1 MTPKDKYKNV
11 WIYHQLTNSLKQLMD
26 DGEMSPTDVIESA
39 RLAFDMHFN
48 NPDTIYKQHQGKYEN
63 TLQR

>member
-26 DGEMSPTDVIESA
+26 EGEMSPTDVIE
-39 RLAFDMHFN
+39 
-48 NPDTIYKQHQGKYEN
+48 
-63 TLQR
+63 

>member
-11 WIYHQLTNSLKQLMD
+11 WVYHRLTDSLIRLMD

-39 RLAFDMHFN
+39 RLVCDMHFN
-48 NPDTIYKQHQGKYEN
+48 NTDTIYKQHLEEV
-63 TLQR
+63 